1 MKEEICFPGVCR
13 IEIQDEDGNNVAT
26 IEGRSISLLD
36 GYKVRYFKDFTDST
50 GK

>member
-1 MKEEICFPGVCR
+1 MKEDIYFPGVCR
-13 IEIQDEDGNNVAT
+13 IEIQDEDGNNVAI

-36 GYKVRYFKDFTDST
+36 GYKVRYFEDITDST